1 MDDKKHAKAQGLR
14 FARSLQTLVKM
25 VNMFSAD
32 HKSSAGMVQRSYD
45 LLNPQV
51 KQARHLTIGFV
62 DQRVLLNNI
71 LTAEESL
78 KPLENEFLKRGIGAV
93 TFEAGITLA
102 AYRNAIAAISANPK
116 AIEESGGLLPFLEQR
131 QLEFVRVFPATKT
144 ETRNEDGDTVLDMGS
159 EEFLISKAL
168 NNMNSGMPRGIESL
182 LTQMEASG
190 TGEGYGSGP
199 GGGGLGAGEGG
210 AGSGN
215 GSTAG
220 SGNPDSGGVA
230 VYNGAGAGSQGYS
243 GYLTEMQKVVEQ
255 KFEASLNNPDEDP
268 HKAYTE
274 LAKMLRNV
282 RPDFVMSNL
291 VQAKAGEAG
300 AGETNSENVTAEVFE
315 DTALRWA
322 LRRLSSTP
330 TGEEAV
336 IVEEQIFRVLM
347 RSLQATHSAARLAQ
361 KLAQFAQE
369 YALPKETYARI
380 QEEIRWITL
389 TPKQKLRELLAIT
402 HFTPPQFRR
411 SLELI
416 KELLRLG
423 KADDAVALGVQ
434 YFSIFDDYLSLE
446 INEVG
451 RIPDLLRNLA
461 GAQGEFWDFAAG
473 ELTRALASRK
483 LNQVVHVQ
491 VVNSLV
497 ALAKIAAT
505 YEDFVLIEKI
515 GSALEANT
523 AADQSSHARCCGA
536 SIPNL
541 LQVSAVDRIAEIF
554 LEKKNDPVWTRTVA
568 GVLRWAGGAA
578 IERLFTALDTEQL
591 AANRLALIRLL
602 RRVGPV
608 ALPAARQRLKHKDW
622 YVVRNSCKLLGELKD
637 PELLQHIQPVF
648 ENNDE
653 RVQKSAFQAVIE
665 SRLPGR
671 AAVIANALPLLSPR
685 LVEEALVELM
695 HQADAESLPGLENYF
710 NSAAAKSARTLP
722 LIINVISAIPH
733 DKAGDLLA
741 SIAKNEKFSVELCNA
756 ARQALS
762 FRSAQR
768 VDRFMER
775 GEEQAPKAEGEEL
788 KINGIDQ
795 LMRHLSRA

>member
-1 MDDKKHAKAQGLR
+1 MDDKKHAKVQGLR
-14 FARSLQTLVKM
+14 FARSLQTLVKT

-116 AIEESGGLLPFLEQR
+116 TIEESGGLLPFLEQR

-168 NNMNSGMPRGIESL
+168 NNMNSGMPLGIESL

-190 TGEGYGSGP
+190 TGEGYGNGQ
-199 GGGGLGAGEGG
+199 GGGGLGSGESGTGG
-210 AGSGN
+210 SGSGSGN
-215 GSTAG
+215 T
-220 SGNPDSGGVA
+220 DSGGVA

-274 LAKMLRNV
+274 LAKMLRNA

-291 VQAKAGEAG
+291 MPAKADETG
-300 AGETNSENVTAEVFE
+300 AAETNSENVTTEVFE

-322 LRRLSSTP
+322 LRRLSATP

-411 SLELI
+411 CLELI
-416 KELLRLG
+416 KELLRLN
-423 KADDAVALGVQ
+423 KPDDAVALGVQ

-446 INEVG
+446 IQEVG
-451 RIPDLLRNLA
+451 RIPDLLRSLA
-461 GAQGEFWDFAAG
+461 GAQGEFWEFAAG

-515 GSALEANT
+515 GSALEAST
-523 AADQSSHARCCGA
+523 AADQSSHSRCCGA
-536 SIPNL
+536 STGNL

-554 LEKKNDPVWTRTVA
+554 LERKNDPTWTRTVA

-602 RRVGPV
+602 RRVGAV

-622 YVVRNSCKLLGELKD
+622 YIVRNSCKLLGELKD

-648 ENNDE
+648 ENIDE
-653 RVQKSAFQAVIE
+653 RVQKAAFQAVIE

-685 LVEEALVELM
+685 LVEEALCELM

-722 LIINVISAIPH
+722 LIINVISAMPH

-762 FRSAQR
+762 FRAAQR
-768 VDRFMER
+768 VDRFMDR
-775 GEEQAPKAEGEEL
+775 KDEQAPKPDGEEL
-788 KINGIDQ
+788 KIDSVDQ

>member
-1 MDDKKHAKAQGLR
+1 MDDKKQAKVQGLR

-32 HKSSAGMVQRSYD
+32 HKSAAGLLQRSYE
-45 LLNPQV
+45 LLNPIV
-51 KQARHLTIGFV
+51 KQSRHLTVGFV

-116 AIEESGGLLPFLEQR
+116 AIEENGGLLPFLEQKR
-131 QLEFVRVFPATKT
+131 LEFVRIFPATKT
-144 ETRNEDGDTVLDMGS
+144 EARNEDGDTVLDMGS

-168 NNMNSGMPRGIESL
+168 NSMNAGLPRGIETL
-182 LTQMEASG
+182 LTQMEVSGAGPG
-190 TGEGYGSGP
+190 TGYGAGP
-199 GGGGLGAGEGG
+199 GGSFGGGEGG
-210 AGSGN
+210 TGNGN
-215 GSTAG
+215 GSSG
-220 SGNPDSGGVA
+220 SGSTESGVA
-230 VYNGAGAGSQGYS
+230 VYNGAGASGQGYS
-243 GYLTEMQKVVEQ
+243 GYLSEMQKVVEQ
-255 KFEASLNNPDEDP
+255 KFEASLKNPDEDP
-268 HKAYTE
+268 HKAYVE

-282 RPDFVMSNL
+282 RPDFVVSNL
-291 VQAKAGEAG
+291 MPANAGEAG
-300 AGETNSENVTAEVFE
+300 VEEANSETVTAEVFE

-322 LRRLSSTP
+322 LRRLSATP

-402 HFTPPQFRR
+402 HFSPAQFRR
-411 SLELI
+411 CLELI

-423 KADDAVALGVQ
+423 KPDDAVALGVQ

-451 RIPDLLRNLA
+451 RIPDLLRSLA
-461 GAQGEFWDFAAG
+461 GTQGEFWDFAADQ
-473 ELTRALASRK
+473 LTQALASRK

-491 VVNSLV
+491 VVNALV
-497 ALAKIAAT
+497 TLAKIAAT
-505 YEDFVLIEKI
+505 YEDFVLIEKV
-515 GSALEANT
+515 GSALEAN
-523 AADQSSHARCCGA
+523 AASDPGAHSRCCGA
-536 SIPNL
+536 GISSL
-541 LQVSAVDRIAEIF
+541 LQASAVDRIAEIF
-554 LEKKNDPVWTRTVA
+554 LIRRNDPTWIRTVA
-568 GVLRWAGGAA
+568 SVLRWAGSSA
-578 IERLFTALDTEQL
+578 IERLFVALDHEQV
-591 AANRLALIRLL
+591 AANRMALIRLL
-602 RRVGPV
+602 RRVGQA
-608 ALPAARQRLKHKDW
+608 ALPAARQRLQHQEW

-637 PELLQHIQPVF
+637 PELLTYIQPAF
-648 ENNDE
+648 EHSDE
-653 RVQKSAFQAVIE
+653 RVHKAAFQAVIE

-671 AAVIANALPLLSPR
+671 AAVLANALPLLSPR
-685 LVEEALVELM
+685 LVEEALCELM

-710 NSAAAKSARTLP
+710 NSAVAKNAKTLP
-722 LIINVISAIPH
+722 LVINVISAIPQ
-733 DKAGDLLA
+733 DEAGDLLA
-741 SIAKNEKFSVELCNA
+741 RIAKNEKFSVELCSA

-762 FRSAQR
+762 FRAAQR
-768 VDRFMER
+768 VERFMQIP
-775 GEEQAPKAEGEEL
+775 EEQAHKAEAQEL
-788 KINGIDQ
+788 KISGLDQ

>member
-25 VNMFSAD
+25 VNMFSSD
-32 HKSSAGMVQRSYD
+32 HKSSSGLLQRSYE
-45 LLNPQV
+45 LLNPIV

-71 LTAEESL
+71 LTAEDSL

-102 AYRNAIAAISANPK
+102 AYKNAIAAIAVSPK
-116 AIEESGGLLPFLEQR
+116 TIEESGGLLPFLEQR

-168 NNMNSGMPRGIESL
+168 NSMNSGLPRGIESL
-182 LTQMEASG
+182 LTQMEVAGSG
-190 TGEGYGSGP
+190 AGYGGA
-199 GGGGLGAGEGG
+199 GGGGGF
-210 AGSGN
+210 GSGDGGTGGGSGS
-215 GSTAG
+215 GSTEG
-220 SGNPDSGGVA
+220 GGVA
-230 VYNGAGAGSQGYS
+230 VYNGAGASGPAYS

-255 KFEASLNNPDEDP
+255 KFEASLKDPNEDP

-282 RPDFVMSNL
+282 RPDFVLANL
-291 VQAKAGEAG
+291 AAKGGEANDEG
-300 AGETNSENVTAEVFE
+300 AGSEAVTAEVFE

-322 LRRLSSTP
+322 LRRLSATP

-411 SLELI
+411 CLELI
-416 KELLRLG
+416 RELLRLG
-423 KADDAVALGVQ
+423 KADDAIALGVQ
-434 YFSIFDDYLSLE
+434 YFSIFDDYLTVE
-446 INEVG
+446 IAEVG
-451 RIPDLLRNLA
+451 RISDLLRSLA
-461 GAQGEFWDFAAG
+461 GTQGEFWDFAVG
-473 ELTRALASRK
+473 QLTQALASRK

-523 AADQSSHARCCGA
+523 ALDSSAHSHCCTAGI
-536 SIPNL
+536 SNL
-541 LQVSAVDRIAEIF
+541 LQASAVDRIAEIF
-554 LEKKNDPVWTRTVA
+554 LEKKNDPTWTRTVA
-568 GVLRWAGGAA
+568 GVLRWAGVGA
-578 IERLFTALDTEQL
+578 IERLFTALDTEQI

-608 ALPAARQRLKHKDW
+608 ALPPARQRIKHKDW

-637 PELLQHIQPVF
+637 PELLQHIQVAF
-648 ENNDE
+648 EHEDE
-653 RVQKSAFQAVIE
+653 RVHKAGFQAVIE

-695 HQADAESLPGLENYF
+695 HQADAGSLPGLEKYF
-710 NSAAAKSARTLP
+710 NSAAAKDAKTLP
-722 LIINVISAIPH
+722 LVINVISAIPH

-741 SIAKNEKFSVELCNA
+741 SIAKNEKFNVELCNA

-762 FRSAQR
+762 FRAAQR

-775 GEEQAPKAEGEEL
+775 GEEQAPKPDGEEL
-788 KINGIDQ
+788 KIESVDQ